1 MNKPGELWE
10 LIPFF
15 QGKWNAEEVT
25 FLTIRQVG
33 ATNVWECLCLESSG
47 LATLVLSSTIYQRVA

>member
-1 MNKPGELWE
+1 MHSAGELWE

-15 QGKWNAEEVT
+15 QGKWDAEEVT
-25 FLTIRQVG
+25 FLTIRQIG
-33 ATNVWECLCLESSG
+33 ATVVWECLCLESSR

>member
-1 MNKPGELWE
+1 VHNPGELWE

-25 FLTIRQVG
+25 FLTIRPVG
-33 ATNVWECLCLESSG
+33 GSNVWECLCLESCG
-47 LATLVLSSTIYQRVA
+47 LATLVLSSTVYQRVA